1 MYTPIE
7 LVTIQ
12 DVSGDGIPDLAQ
24 IGRRDDTGAVRIQVK
39 QTDTGATISN
49 AFTGSTDIPIAV
61 VGIGDANGNSAP
73 DVAML
78 VKRPDGT
85 AKVIVRDGFTGAF
98 IRNIFAAKVTN
109 PVAMALI
116 EDLNASGDAEL
127 AILGDNGS
135 GTRRVQIKDSISGA
149 QVNTIDFP

>member
-1 MYTPIE
+1 
-7 LVTIQ
+7 VVIQ

-24 IGRRDDTGAVRIQVK
+24 LGRRDDTGAVRIQVK

-49 AFTGSTDIPIAV
+49 AFTGNTDIPITV

-78 VKRPDGT
+78 VKRPDDI
-85 AKVIVRDGFTGAF
+85 AKVVVRDGATGAF
-98 IRNIFAAKVTN
+98 IRNIFFGTVSN
-109 PVAMALI
+109 PVAMALVD
-116 EDLNASGDAEL
+116 DLNASGAPEL
-127 AILGDNGS
+127 AVLGDDNA